1 MTANEASLRA
11 MLVRT
16 ARRMLADGL
25 VTGTSGNLS
34 VRVAGSE
41 LILVTPSGVEY
52 DAMTPEQV
60 VAVDADGRPLASPE
74 AAIVPTS
81 DTPVHVAIYRARP
94 DVEAIV
100 HTHSSY
106 AVAFSTIPE
115 EIPALT
121 LEGAGYIGGPV
132 RVAAYEHPG
141 AADAPGRL
149 AASLGRDR
157 AILLPHHGVVAVG
170 ESLGKA
176 YHAAVAVEEE
186 ARIAWL
192 ARAIGR
198 PKNVPADDIAW
209 MDEFIHAMSSA
220 GTFFGRP
227 IARASQA
234 MRAPSSTATAAW

>member
-1 MTANEASLRA
+1 MTANEASLRDL
-11 MLVRT
+11 LVRT

-34 VRVAGSE
+34 ARVPGSE
-41 LILVTPSGVEY
+41 WILVTPSGVEY

-60 VAVDADGRPLASPE
+60 VTVDADGRPLEPST

-94 DVEAIV
+94 DIQAIV
-100 HTHSSY
+100 HTHSPY

-121 LEGAGYIGGPV
+121 LEGGGYLGGPV
-132 RVAAYEHPG
+132 RVAAYEPPG
-141 AADAPGRL
+141 SGDAPRRL
-149 AASLGRDR
+149 GSSLGDDR

-176 YHAAVAVEEE
+176 YHAAVAVEEG
-186 ARIAWL
+186 AHVAWL

-198 PKNVPADDIAW
+198 PRNVPADDTAW
-209 MDEFIHAMSSA
+209 MHEFIHRRY
-220 GTFFGRP
+220 GQR
-227 IARASQA
+227 
-234 MRAPSSTATAAW
+234 

>member
-1 MTANEASLRA
+1 MSGNEAALREL
-11 MLVRT
+11 LVRT

-34 VRVAGSE
+34 ARVPGSE
-41 LILVTPSGVEY
+41 RILVTPSGIEY
-52 DAMTPEQV
+52 DAMVPEQV
-60 VAVDADGRPLASPE
+60 VAVDSDGRPIEPSS
-74 AAIVPTS
+74 AAAMVPTS

-100 HTHSSY
+100 HTHSPY

-121 LEGAGYIGGPV
+121 LEGGGYLGGPV
-132 RVAAYEHPG
+132 RVAAYEPPG
-141 AADAPGRL
+141 SGDAPRRL

-176 YHAAVAVEEE
+176 YHAAVAVEEG
-186 ARIAWL
+186 ARVAWL

-198 PKNVPADDIAW
+198 PGNVPADDIAR
-209 MDEFIHAMSSA
+209 MHEFIHRRY
-220 GTFFGRP
+220 GQR
-227 IARASQA
+227 
-234 MRAPSSTATAAW
+234 